1 MTQSKKA
8 RPAVGA
14 AGQAAGLCDRA
25 GQQSHEQYSTERTGK
40 ASCIYDL
47 LPVGSENAISRR
59 QLMQMTGLEDRKLRR
74 RIEKER
80 RMGAL
85 ILSSSA
91 DMGGGYFRPANAEEL
106 RRWVAMMEAHAN
118 SISAVLHA
126 AKVAIATGEEIGG

>member
-1 MTQSKKA
+1 MRDVKKA

-14 AGQAAGLCDRA
+14 AGQAAGLYDRA

-59 QLMQMTGLEDRKLRR
+59 QLMQITGLEDRKLRR
-74 RIEKER
+74 KIEKER
-80 RMGAL
+80 RAGAL

-106 RRWVAMMEAHAN
+106 RRWIAMMEAHAN
-118 SISAVLHA
+118 SIATMLRAV
-126 AKVAIATGEEIGG
+126 KTGVAMEEEIGR